1 MEYKLFDDSFNNSII
16 CGTDEAGRGPLAGP
30 VVVSSVILPSSFPFS
45 ILNDS
50 KKMSEKNRIE
60 AEKIIKEKAL
70 FYSIKII
77 ESTTI
82 DRINILNS
90 SLLGMKES
98 SEDIYRKYYFDVLLC
113 DGNKT
118 PEVPFPSYA
127 IIKGDSKIPQI
138 MAASILAKNERDRIM
153 TEYSTIYPQ
162 YGFEKHKGYPTK
174 EHYLSIQKYGPCPI
188 HRLSFKLYKYDEETQ
203 RDLFD

>member
-1 MEYKLFDDSFNNSII
+1 MEYNLFDDSFNNSII

-30 VVVSSVILPSSFPFS
+30 VVVSSVILPPSFPFS

-50 KKMSEKNRIE
+50 KKMSEKKRID

-70 FYSIKII
+70 FYSIKVI
-77 ESTTI
+77 ENTTI
-82 DRINILNS
+82 DRINILNA

-98 SEDIYRKYYFDVLLC
+98 SEDIYRKYHFDILLC

-118 PEVPFPSYA
+118 PSVSFPSYA

-162 YGFEKHKGYPTK
+162 YGFDKHKGYPTK
-174 EHYLSIQKYGPCPI
+174 EHYLSIKKYGPCPI
-188 HRLSFKLYKYDEETQ
+188 HRLSFKLYKYEDETQ